1 MPRIRNIKDLTF
13 FRPGKGVRFEHIDD
27 LFSDRIDW
35 VLIRRHLPD
44 MLRVALSIKVG
55 KLTPSTI
62 LRRLGTH
69 SRKNKL
75 YFAFRELGRAVR
87 TTFLL
92 DYVHEVALR
101 ELIFAATNKSEEF
114 NQFSD
119 WVAFASKVIPENLR
133 HEQSK
138 TIKYN
143 YLVANLLIGSE

>member
-1 MPRIRNIKDLTF
+1 MSLIT
-13 FRPGKGVRFEHIDD
+13 
-27 LFSDRIDW
+27 DRIDW
-35 VLIRRHLPD
+35 ALIQRHLPD

-92 DYVHEVALR
+92 D
-101 ELIFAATNKSEEF
+101 
-114 NQFSD
+114 
-119 WVAFASKVIPENLR
+119 
-133 HEQSK
+133 
-138 TIKYN
+138 
-143 YLVANLLIGSE
+143 